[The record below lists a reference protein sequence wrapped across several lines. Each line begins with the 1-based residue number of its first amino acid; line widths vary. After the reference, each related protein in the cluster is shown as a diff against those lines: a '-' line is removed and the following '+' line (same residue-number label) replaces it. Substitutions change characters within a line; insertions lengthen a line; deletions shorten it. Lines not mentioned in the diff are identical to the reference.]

1 LRFNTPVSIIFASL
15 AKCTTNILPTAFINL
30 CMVEDPKEFQNL
42 SSSLIMG
49 EGLSQKT
56 GDKLATDSIAID
68 HILVKKSEVGEI
80 NSDHSN

>member
-1 LRFNTPVSIIFASL
+1 
-15 AKCTTNILPTAFINL
+15 
-30 CMVEDPKEFQNL
+30 MVEDPKEFQNL